1 MPRITTKD
9 GTKIFY
15 KDWGSGQPVV
25 FSHGWPLNADAWDDQ
40 LFFFASNGYRAIAH
54 DRRGHGRSTQTFKGN
69 DMNTYADDLAALV
82 EALALADAIH
92 IGHSTG
98 GGEVA
103 RYIGRHGS
111 ERVAKAVLV
120 GAVPPLMLKTAN
132 NPEGLPIEAFD
143 QIRAGVKGD
152 RSQFY
157 KDLSAPFYGANRQGS
172 TVSQGVRDAFWLM
185 SMQAGFPA
193 AYDCVKAF
201 SETDFR
207 EDLKKFDVPTLV
219 IHGDDDQIVPITVGG
234 LRSSKMI
241 KGATLK
247 IYKGAPHGLM
257 TTHKDQFNT
266 DLLEFARQQPQ
277 ATVSARRE
285 ASTAPKE
292 IRA

>member
-40 LFFFASNGYRAIAH
+40 LFFFASNGYRAIAL
-54 DRRGHGRSTQTFKGN
+54 DRRGHGRSTQSFKGN

-82 EALALADAIH
+82 EELDLADAIH

-103 RYIGRHGS
+103 RYIGRHGT

-120 GAVPPLMLKTAN
+120 GAVPPLMLRTAN
-132 NPEGLPIEAFD
+132 NPEGLPIDAFD

-172 TVSQGVRDAFWLM
+172 KVSQGVRDAFWMM

-207 EDLKKFDVPTLV
+207 EDLKKFDIPTLV
-219 IHGDDDQIVPITVGG
+219 IHGDDDQIVPIAVGG

-257 TTHKDQFNT
+257 STHKDQFNT
-266 DLLEFARQQPQ
+266 DLLEFARQQPE

-285 ASTAPKE
+285 ASTGQSE

>member
-15 KDWGSGQPVV
+15 KDWGSGQPVI

-54 DRRGHGRSTQTFKGN
+54 DRRGHGRSTQNFKGN
-69 DMNTYADDLAALV
+69 DMDTYADDLATLV
-82 EALALADAIH
+82 EELDLADAIH

-120 GAVPPLMLKTAN
+120 GAVPPLMLKTSN
-132 NPEGLPIEAFD
+132 NPEGLPIDAFD

-172 TVSQGVRDAFWLM
+172 KVSQGVRDAFWMM

-193 AYDCVKAF
+193 AYDCIKAF

-207 EDLKKFDVPTLV
+207 EDLKKFDIPTLV
-219 IHGDDDQIVPITVGG
+219 IHGDDDQIVPIAVGG

-266 DLLEFARQQPQ
+266 DLLEFARLQPE
-277 ATVSARRE
+277 AAVSTRRE
-285 ASTAPKE
+285 ASTGQTE
-292 IRA
+292 IRP

>member
-40 LFFFASNGYRAIAH
+40 LYFFASNGYRAIAH
-54 DRRGHGRSTQTFKGN
+54 DRRGHGRSTQSFKGN

-82 EALALADAIH
+82 EELDLVDAIH

-103 RYIGRHGS
+103 RYIGRHGT

-120 GAVPPLMLKTAN
+120 GAVPPLMVKTPN

-172 TVSQGVRDAFWLM
+172 TVSQGVRDAFWLL

-201 SETDFR
+201 SESDFR
-207 EDLKKFDVPTLV
+207 EDLKKFDIPTLV
-219 IHGDDDQIVPITVGG
+219 IHGDDDQIVPIAVGG

-266 DLLEFARQQPQ
+266 DLLEFARQQPES
-277 ATVSARRE
+277 AISARRE
-285 ASTAPKE
+285 ASTAQNE
-292 IRA
+292 IRP

>member
-15 KDWGSGQPVV
+15 KEWGSGQPVV

-54 DRRGHGRSTQTFKGN
+54 DRRGHGRSTQSFKGN

-82 EALALADAIH
+82 EELNLADAIH

-120 GAVPPLMLKTAN
+120 GAVPPLILKTPN
-132 NPEGLPIEAFD
+132 NPEGLPIDAFD

-157 KDLSAPFYGANRQGS
+157 KDLSAPFYGANRQAS
-172 TVSQGVRDAFWLM
+172 KVSQGVRDAFWMM

-193 AYDCVKAF
+193 AYDCIKAF

-207 EDLKKFDVPTLV
+207 EDLKKFDIPTLV
-219 IHGDDDQIVPITVGG
+219 IHGDDDQIVPIAVGG

-266 DLLEFARQQPQ
+266 DLLEFARLQPE
-277 ATVSARRE
+277 AAVSTRRE
-285 ASTAPKE
+285 ASTGQTE
-292 IRA
+292 IRP